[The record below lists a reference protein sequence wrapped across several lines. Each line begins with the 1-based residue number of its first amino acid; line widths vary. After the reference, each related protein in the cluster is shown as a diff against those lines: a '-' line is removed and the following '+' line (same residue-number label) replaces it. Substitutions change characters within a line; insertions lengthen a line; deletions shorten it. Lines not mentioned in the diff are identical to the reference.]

1 VPLGPSPSYR
11 CSPVG
16 LDLDAYRE
24 EAERFMEELS
34 REYYL
39 HLAGHKPELAIEPIY
54 ERHADL
60 FVRRAVEGLR
70 ELEGAAVEGDERR
83 RLRYLLH
90 FAFDGLLGEETKAEA
105 QELAH
110 LEASLEV
117 EVNGA
122 AVPYRAV
129 PIEQANEPDGE
140 RRAALEA
147 GRDALLDE
155 RLNPLHRLTV
165 ERSHELCRRL
175 GWSSYAEACA
185 ELRGVDLDALAA
197 QAASFLRATE
207 GGYATVADPELDRAG
222 VPALG
227 ELRRSDLPRFFRAA
241 PLDGIF
247 PAERLLDSLAETLA
261 GLGIELYGQPNVRLD
276 TESRPTKSS
285 RAFCSTP
292 RVPDEV
298 YLVIAPSGGR
308 DDYSA
313 LFHEGGHTEHYAN
326 TDPGLP
332 FEFRHLGDNSVTE
345 SFAFLLEHLVEEPLW
360 LRERLGVAE
369 PEPAVT
375 HARAERLVL
384 TRRYAAKL
392 AYELELHSPAP
403 DFDAL
408 PDRYAELLA
417 TATRVRWPRTPW
429 LSDVDGGFYVACYL
443 QAWALETRWRAA
455 LRERFGERWFSSPAA
470 GEWLRDLWR
479 QGQRLDAAELFG
491 ETLGGEVDLA
501 DLVSDL
507 NG

>member
-1 VPLGPSPSYR
+1 VA
-11 CSPVG
+11 

-24 EAERFMEELS
+24 EAERFTEELS

-54 ERHADL
+54 EHHADL
-60 FVRRAVEGLR
+60 FARHAVEGLR

-90 FAFDGLLGEETKAEA
+90 FGFDGLLGEETKAEA
-105 QELAH
+105 QELAR

-140 RRAALEA
+140 RRAALEE
-147 GRDALLDE
+147 GRDTLLGE
-155 RLNPLHRLTV
+155 RLNPLHRRAL
-165 ERSHELCRRL
+165 ERSHELCRQL
-175 GWSSYAEACA
+175 GWSSYAEAYA
-185 ELRGVDLDALAA
+185 ELRGVDLGAVAT

-207 GGYATVADPELDRAG
+207 DGYATVADPELERAG

-241 PLDGIF
+241 SLDGIF
-247 PAERLLDSLAETLA
+247 PAERLLDSFAETLA
-261 GLGIELYGQPNVRLD
+261 GLGIDLYGQPNVRLD

-326 TDPGLP
+326 TDAGLP

-345 SFAFLLEHLVEEPLW
+345 SFAFLIEHLTEDPLW
-360 LRERLGVAE
+360 LAERLGVGEAE
-369 PEPAVT
+369 EVVA
-375 HARAERLVL
+375 HARAVRLMFV
-384 TRRYAAKL
+384 RRYAAKL

-408 PDRYAELLA
+408 PARYAELLG

-429 LSDVDGGFYVACYL
+429 LSDVDEGFYVACYL

-455 LRERFGERWFSSPAA
+455 LREHFGERWFASTAA

-479 QGQRLDAAELFG
+479 EGQRLDAAELLE
-491 ETLGGEVDLA
+491 ETLGGEIDLA

-507 NG
+507 KSG